1 MPTKSSSS
9 SARPPSRPETALAF
23 SNPRWN
29 SRSGA
34 TTFSSTV
41 IPRNSRVIWKVRPR
55 PRCARRQGG
64 FPSIRC
70 PSNQT
75 SPACGAIVPPIR
87 LKTVVLPDPFGPISA
102 VIEPSGTLT
111 GREIPI
117 VGDEYVDPEFGTG
130 AVKVTP
136 AHDPNDYQIGL
147 RHDLEQLLVMNDDAT
162 MNAAAGADFEG
173 LDRFKA
179 REKVVE
185 RFEELGLLERVEDY
199 EITLPVCER
208 CKTV

>member
-1 MPTKSSSS
+1 MPTNSSSS
-9 SARPPSRPETALAF
+9 SARLASRPDTASVF
-23 SNPRWN
+23 KRRTWKP
-29 SRSGA
+29 RSGA

-41 IPRNSRVIWKVRPR
+41 ISRNSRVIWKVRPS
-55 PRCARRQGG
+55 PRWARCQGG
-64 FPSIRC
+64 FPSIRR

-147 RHDLEQLLVMNDDAT
+147 RHDLEQLLVMNDDA
-162 MNAAAGADFEG
+162 
-173 LDRFKA
+173 
-179 REKVVE
+179 
-185 RFEELGLLERVEDY
+185 
-199 EITLPVCER
+199 
-208 CKTV
+208 